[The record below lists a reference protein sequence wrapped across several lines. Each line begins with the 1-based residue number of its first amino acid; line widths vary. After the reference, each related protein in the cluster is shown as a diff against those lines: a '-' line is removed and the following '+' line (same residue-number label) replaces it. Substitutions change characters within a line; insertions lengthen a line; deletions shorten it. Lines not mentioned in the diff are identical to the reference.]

1 MKPGSKS
8 WKKFMAKLYGM
19 GAAVVIL
26 GALFKIQH
34 WPGAGIMLTVGL
46 TTEAVIF
53 FFSAFEPL
61 HEEPDWGL
69 VYPELNTGERAE
81 HSDEAIEEKGSI
93 TEQLDHML
101 EEARIEP
108 ELIASLGEGMR
119 ALSSQAG
126 QLREIGDA
134 SVATNE
140 YVANLKGAS
149 TKVSELSESYARAS
163 ETLVGLTSH
172 AEAGETAGAS
182 LEKMSTNLTKLNDMY
197 ELQFEELSKTR
208 GLYQGIGELLNNLH
222 ESVEDTRR
230 YKENIAALSSNLAS
244 LNTVYGNML
253 SAMTINKQ

>member
-1 MKPGSKS
+1 MKPGSKG
-8 WKKFMAKLYGM
+8 WKKFMAKLYGW
-19 GAAVVIL
+19 GASIVIM

-34 WPGAGIMLTVGL
+34 WPFAGEMLTVGL

-69 VYPELNTGERAE
+69 VYPELNTGEQAE
-81 HSDEAIEEKGSI
+81 HSDRIESKGSI
-93 TEQLDHML
+93 TEQLDTML

-119 ALSSQAG
+119 TLSSQASK
-126 QLREIGDA
+126 LSEISDA

-140 YVANLKGAS
+140 YVTNLRGAS
-149 TKVSELSESYARAS
+149 TRVSELSDSYEKAS

-172 AEAGETAGAS
+172 TDAGASAGAS
-182 LEKMSTNLTKLNDMY
+182 LEKMSTNLNQLNEMY
-197 ELQFEELSKTR
+197 ELQYQELSKTR
-208 GLYQGIGELLNNLH
+208 GLYEGIGELLTNLN
-222 ESVEDTRR
+222 ESVEDTRK
-230 YKENIAALSSNLAS
+230 YKENIAALSTNLAS